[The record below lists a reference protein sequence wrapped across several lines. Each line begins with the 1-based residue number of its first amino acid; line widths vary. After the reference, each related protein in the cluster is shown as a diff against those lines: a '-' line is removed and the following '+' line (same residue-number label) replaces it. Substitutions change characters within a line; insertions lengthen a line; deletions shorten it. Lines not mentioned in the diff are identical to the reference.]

1 MALEGFDRL
10 AAVFHRLDLCSHF
23 SEDFHRYH
31 CVYLVVLRHQDVA
44 APESAVVA
52 LLRLLRR
59 DGGARCGGLFRHRQ
73 VQEHG
78 EVRAFA
84 ECAVHDDF
92 AAHQA
97 HELVGDGHAET
108 GTAELF
114 AGFDALLLERT
125 ENAV

>member
-31 CVYLVVLRHQDVA
+31 CVYLVVLRHQDAA

-59 DGGARCGGLFRHRQ
+59 DGGARCGSLFRHRQ

-125 ENAV
+125 ENAF